1 VPFRRPYAP
10 AMGSRTSRIACGLAV
25 LGLLGALSA
34 CVATPAPARA
44 TAASS
49 TSTPSAP
56 PVMSPSPSPT
66 PTFDRSAQS
75 IDDPASLWVIVDK
88 LRPLHPPSFVPPDLV
103 TVHVPHT
110 NPPILRR
117 AAAAATEQLFAAAG
131 TAGIHLA
138 SNSTYRPYADQQ
150 RIYAGDR
157 QRLGVAGADRLTAR
171 PGYSE
176 HQTGLAV
183 DIGTGRG
190 HCDLDPCFAT
200 TPEGRW
206 LAANAWRYGFVLRYP
221 DGQEQVTGIEFEPWH
236 YRYVGIPLAK
246 AYHDEHATSLEA
258 FFGLPASPAYR

>member
-1 VPFRRPYAP
+1 MAS
-10 AMGSRTSRIACGLAV
+10 SRARIAAGLAA
-25 LGLLGALSA
+25 LGLLVALSA
-34 CVATPAPARA
+34 CSATPAPARA
-44 TAASS
+44 TAPPR
-49 TSTPSAP
+49 TPIPSP
-56 PVMSPSPSPT
+56 SPVVTPSPSPT

-103 TVHVPHT
+103 AVHVPHT

-117 AAAAATEQLFAAAG
+117 AAASATERLFAAGAAAG
-131 TAGIHLA
+131 VHLA
-138 SNSTYRPYADQQ
+138 SNSTYRPFTDQQ
-150 RIYAGDR
+150 RIYAADR
-157 QRLGVAGADRLTAR
+157 QRLGPAGADRLTAR

-176 HQTGLAV
+176 HQTGLAI
-183 DIGTGRG
+183 DIGTVSG

-236 YRYVGIPLAK
+236 YRYVGSALATE
-246 AYHDEHATSLEA
+246 YHDERATSLEA
-258 FFGLPASPAYR
+258 FFGLPPSPAYR